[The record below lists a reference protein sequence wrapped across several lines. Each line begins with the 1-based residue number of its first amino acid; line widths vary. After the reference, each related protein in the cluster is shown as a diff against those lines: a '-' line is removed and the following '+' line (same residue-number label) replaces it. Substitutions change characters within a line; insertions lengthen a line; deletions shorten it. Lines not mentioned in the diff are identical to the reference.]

1 MKAWMRVGLAG
12 CCLATAGVHAQIGE
26 RVVLDDL
33 GGLQIDRTE
42 VTIGQF
48 QRCAQATGV
57 RTRAEQGGGFEYVGG
72 QP

>member
-1 MKAWMRVGLAG
+1 MRASGAAVLA
-12 CCLATAGVHAQIGE
+12 AAAARAHVGE
-26 RVVLDDL
+26 RVLLDDL
-33 GGLQIDRTE
+33 GRLQIDRTE